1 MLRLIWV
8 SVVVFVLDQWSKGWS
23 SANLTYLV
31 PQKVTSFFNLTLAHN
46 TGAAFSFLSDAG
58 GWQRWFFV
66 VLAIVVTA
74 VLVVW
79 VKRLTSEQ
87 MLEATGLVLIIGGAL
102 GNGWDRAIDGYV
114 VDFLSFHYAGYYF
127 ATFNVADI
135 AIFCGAMILIFES
148 LRVAKQEKART

>member
-1 MLRLIWV
+1 MLRLLWI
-8 SVVVFVLDQWSKGWS
+8 SVAVFVLDQWSKSWMS
-23 SANLTYLV
+23 ERLTYLV
-31 PQKVTSFFNLTLAHN
+31 PEEVTFFFNLTLAHN

-66 VLAIVVTA
+66 ILAIVVSA

-79 VKRLTSEQ
+79 VKRLTSQ
-87 MLEATGLVLIIGGAL
+87 QALEATGLVLIIGGAL

-135 AIFCGAMILIFES
+135 AIFCGAVLLIFES
-148 LRVAKQEKART
+148 LRVAKQEKAHS

>member
-8 SVVVFVLDQWSKGWS
+8 SVVVFVLDQWSKGWM
-23 SANLTYLV
+23 SANLSYLV
-31 PQKVTSFFNLTLAHN
+31 PQPVTSFFNLTLAHN
-46 TGAAFSFLSDAG
+46 TGAAFSFLSDSG

-66 VLAIVVTA
+66 VLAIVVTG
-74 VLVVW
+74 VLLVW
-79 VKRLTSEQ
+79 IKRLSSEQ
-87 MLEATGLVLIIGGAL
+87 KLEATGLVLIIGGAL
-102 GNGWDRAIDGYV
+102 GNAWDRAIDGYV

-135 AIFCGAMILIFES
+135 AIFCGAVLLIFES

>member
-8 SVVVFVLDQWSKGWS
+8 SVVVFVLDQWSKGWM
-23 SANLTYLV
+23 SANLSYLV
-31 PQKVTSFFNLTLAHN
+31 PQEVTSFFNLTLAHN
-46 TGAAFSFLSDAG
+46 TGAAFSFLSDSG

-66 VLAIVVTA
+66 VLAIVVTG
-74 VLVVW
+74 VLLVW
-79 VKRLTSEQ
+79 IKRLTAEQ
-87 MLEATGLVLIIGGAL
+87 KLEATGLVLIIGGAL
-102 GNGWDRAIDGYV
+102 GNAWDRAIDGYV

-135 AIFCGAMILIFES
+135 AIFCGAVILIIES